1 MISSKDLLIIKKY
14 AEALAKVKL
23 SEEIIAQLELL
34 KNLIEENSEFGS
46 FLANPSI
53 KKEVKADLIKKTFSG
68 TFDSELINTLLV
80 LLEKRRVNLFSSLA
94 DAYREIYNKTNNVS
108 TAEISAPQE
117 IKDSELN
124 AIKDKLEKLFNK
136 NINITQTIDSSISA
150 GMKIKVENK
159 IIDSTLEKKMRDLK
173 ELLNI

>member
-23 SEEIIAQLELL
+23 SEDIINQLEMI
-34 KNLIEENSEFGS
+34 KSLINDNPEFGS

-53 KKEVKADLIKKTFSG
+53 KKEVKAELIKKTFSG
-68 TFDSELINTLLV
+68 TVELEVINTLLV

-94 DAYREIYNKTNNVS
+94 DAYKEIYNKENNVS
-108 TAEISAPQE
+108 TAEISAGQE

-124 AIKDKLEKLFNK
+124 SIKDKLEKLFNK
-136 NINITQTIDSSISA
+136 NITVTQTIDSSISA
-150 GMKIKVENK
+150 GMRIKVENK
-159 IIDSTLEKKMRDLK
+159 VIDSTLEKKMRDLK
-173 ELLNI
+173 DLLNI

>member
-23 SEEIIAQLELL
+23 SEGIITQLELL
-34 KNLIEENSEFGS
+34 KNLIEENSEFSS

-53 KKEVKADLIKKTFSG
+53 KKEVKADLIRKTFSA

-94 DAYREIYNKTNNVS
+94 DAYREIYNKANNVS

-124 AIKDKLEKLFNK
+124 AIKDRLEKLFNK

-159 IIDSTLEKKMRDLK
+159 VIDSTLEKKMRDLK